1 MSANNAKFLS
11 NPSSVGSAVAK
22 VNGTPTNSQG
32 IGSALSGIASR
43 AKNLLPGGMPGL
55 NRFRKSANFAS
66 ASMDWRVK
74 LSFPS
79 NPAFADSSVLAPL
92 IATGGLV
99 FPYTPAIQIIHS
111 ASYSEMSPI
120 HNNYPFLSYENSKVD
135 AITITAP
142 FYIEDAAEAAY
153 WVGAMHFLRS
163 ATKMQFGND
172 KDAGAPPPILQLDG
186 YGDYVFK
193 SVPVVIKSFTMD
205 LPNDSD
211 YISTG
216 LAPLVRN
223 VPGLPEPLP
232 DGVGWA
238 PVKSTV
244 AITVQPLYSRQQ
256 VRRFS
261 LDDFVSGE
269 YVLGLNQQGFI

>member
-1 MSANNAKFLS
+1 MSANSAKFLS
-11 NPSSVGSAVAK
+11 NPGSVGAGASRAVK
-22 VNGTPTNSQG
+22 PPGL
-32 IGSALSGIASR
+32 GSAIGGIAAR

-74 LSFPS
+74 LSFPK
-79 NPAFADSSVLAPL
+79 NPAFADSSILAPL
-92 IATGGLV
+92 IETGGLV

-153 WVGAMHFLRS
+153 WVGAMQFLKA
-163 ATKMQFGND
+163 ATKMQFGSD
-172 KDAGAPPPILQLDG
+172 IDAGAPPPILELDG

-193 SVPVVIKSFTMD
+193 NVPVVIKSFTMD

-223 VPGLPEPLP
+223 VPGLPGPLP

-238 PVKSTV
+238 PVKSTIN
-244 AITVQPLYSRQQ
+244 ITVQPLYSRQQ
-256 VRRFS
+256 VRKFS

-269 YVLGLNQQGFI
+269 YVLGLNQKGFI